1 MTLSRMLIPFFA
13 KMATSP
19 KTRNLKRGWFEVK
32 RRLLPS
38 LNTVIFYHRVN
49 DPYSLL
55 LLQALPRFLED
66 FKVNLQIRFVL
77 DLTED
82 ANPHQ
87 DLQARYAL
95 EDAKRLA
102 KLHDLVFPE
111 DAELPTDE
119 DALKATAILLKHQ
132 TRPKLLH
139 LVTEVT
145 GALWGCSTTTFQ
157 SAAKRYGSLKEAE
170 ARNLLAQS
178 GAELL
183 AWGHYNSAML
193 YYGGEWYWGLDRL
206 AHLADRLNK
215 PGIRRATGDIADYQR
230 QYRHVLQSYNTLR
243 PRPKQVK
250 TLDFYFSFRSP
261 YSYLAA
267 DRVFKLADL
276 YKIPVIPKPIMPMV
290 NRGIALP
297 KAKRK
302 YILKDAKRE
311 AEKHNMPFGKISDP
325 LGDGINNAMALFEF
339 AQQKG
344 LDKEYVVSVMSG
356 IWSEGL
362 DMTRKSHMKK
372 VVERAEL
379 DWAEAEAFLGGDNW
393 RKFAERNR
401 DELGKLGLW
410 GVPAFKYGRLTL
422 WGQDRLWALEKEVLA
437 GTKNGN

>member
-1 MTLSRMLIPFFA
+1 MPFFA

-19 KTRNLKRGWFEVK
+19 KVRNLRRGWFEVK

-77 DLTED
+77 DLAED
-82 ANPHQ
+82 AHPHQ

-111 DAELPTDE
+111 DAELPTYE

-145 GALWGCSTTTFQ
+145 GALWGCSTTTFH
-157 SAAKRYGSLKEAE
+157 SAAKRYGSLKDNE
-170 ARNLLAQS
+170 ARSLLAQS

-183 AWGHYNSAML
+183 ARGHYNSAML

-276 YKIPVIPKPIMPMV
+276 YKIPVLPKPVMPMV

-302 YILKDAKRE
+302 YILRDAKRE
-311 AEKHNMPFGKISDP
+311 AEKHNIPFGKISDP

-344 LDKEYVVSVMSG
+344 LDKEYVVSVLAG

-362 DMTRKSHMKK
+362 DMTRKSHMKI

-379 DWAEAEAFLGGDNW
+379 DWAEAEAFLGTDGW
-393 RKFAERNR
+393 RKIAERNR
-401 DELGKLGLW
+401 DELTKLGLW
-410 GVPAFKYGRLTL
+410 GVPAFKYGQLTL

>member
-111 DAELPTDE
+111 DAELPSSE

-157 SAAKRYGSLKEAE
+157 SAAKRYGSLKDTE
-170 ARNLLAQS
+170 ARNLLTQS

-183 AWGHYNSAML
+183 ARGHYNSAML

-276 YKIPVIPKPIMPMV
+276 YKIPVIPKPVMPMV
-290 NRGIALP
+290 NRGISLP

-325 LGDGINNAMALFEF
+325 LGDGISNAMALFEF

-372 VVERAEL
+372 MVERAEL
-379 DWAEAEAFLGGDNW
+379 NWTEAEAYLGSDNW

-410 GVPAFKYGRLTL
+410 GVPAFKYGQLTL